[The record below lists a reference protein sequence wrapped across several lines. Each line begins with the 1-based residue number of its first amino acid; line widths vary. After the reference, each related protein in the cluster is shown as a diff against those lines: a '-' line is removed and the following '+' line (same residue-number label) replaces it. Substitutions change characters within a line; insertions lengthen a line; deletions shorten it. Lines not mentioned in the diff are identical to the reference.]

1 MIIVMIYILSFLMV
15 SSLSYMNFKEYNIRN
30 QKPFNVL
37 VAVILFFIL
46 IAYKP
51 KVLLFLILLPYILS
65 GPVINLYFFRK
76 KRFAN
81 GNFSDIEEYSDIK
94 GLDDQETAG

>member
-1 MIIVMIYILSFLMV
+1 MV
-15 SSLSYMNFKEYNIRN
+15 SSLNYMNFKEYNIRN
-30 QKPFNVL
+30 QKPFNVF

-65 GPVINLYFFRK
+65 GPVISLYLFRK
-76 KRFAN
+76 KRYTN
-81 GNFSDIEEYSDIK
+81 GNSPDIEGYRDIK
-94 GLDDQETAG
+94 RLDDQETAR